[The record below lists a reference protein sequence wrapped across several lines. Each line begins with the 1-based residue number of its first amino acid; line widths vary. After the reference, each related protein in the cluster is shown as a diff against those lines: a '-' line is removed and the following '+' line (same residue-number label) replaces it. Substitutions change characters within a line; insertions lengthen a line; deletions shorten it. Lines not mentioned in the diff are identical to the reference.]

1 MKVKVCQAKRGS
13 PADWDI
19 PGGNALCTPSLPHS
33 LAHSHTYTHTGAWGR
48 AKLLALAGCI
58 ALATIALHWNTV
70 DGDFVWD
77 DRRGVVENEDV
88 RLDTPIESAFRNDF
102 WG

>member
-1 MKVKVCQAKRGS
+1 M
-13 PADWDI
+13 
-19 PGGNALCTPSLPHS
+19 
-33 LAHSHTYTHTGAWGR
+33 
-48 AKLLALAGCI
+48 
-58 ALATIALHWNTV
+58 ATIALHWNTV